1 MGLRGWRGSKHCFFE
16 KKQQKTFVY
25 CGRWL
30 GWCHSPQERSFFAS
44 FCLQKDVLAQTHV
57 L

>member
-1 MGLRGWRGSKHCFFE
+1 MGLRGWQGSKHCFFE